1 MRDAGALDLQTTTG
15 ESQHG
20 DGVIR
25 RSARSQTVEK
35 ALQLLAVVADGSEP
49 MSLVALSRAAN
60 LDKTTT
66 HRLATSLTR
75 FGLLRF
81 DPNERSYSLGMR
93 LVELGQRAIGQLSLP
108 TLARPHLEAVAELS
122 NEVANLGIYDEGRVV
137 FVDQVQSPQ
146 PVVIRAR
153 VGTRVPVHCTS
164 SGKVLLA
171 MGPEAW
177 LQRALDD
184 GLVPYTPNTIAAP
197 DELKEHLGRIRRLG
211 HALDDEEHRLGI
223 RCVAAPIR
231 DHTGL
236 AVASISIAGPAFRLS
251 RERIADLVGPLKASC
266 LELSVKLGYQAE
278 ATELKAAGG
287 GR

>member
-1 MRDAGALDLQTTTG
+1 LVRDAGALELATTSG
-15 ESQHG
+15 EVENG
-20 DGVIR
+20 DRVTR

-35 ALQLLAVVADGSEP
+35 ALQLLAVVAEAAEP
-49 MSLVALSRAAN
+49 MSLVALSRAAT

-81 DPNERSYSLGMR
+81 DPSERSYSLGMR
-93 LVELGQRAIGQLSLP
+93 LVDLGQRAIGQLSLP
-108 TLARPHLEAVAELS
+108 SLVRPDLEQVAELS
-122 NEVANLGIYDEGRVV
+122 NEVANLGIYDDGRVV

-171 MGPEAW
+171 MGPPEW
-177 LQRALDD
+177 LERALDD
-184 GLVPYTPNTIAAP
+184 GLVPYTPNTIVAP
-197 DELKEHLGRIRRLG
+197 DELKEHLGRIQRLG
-211 HALDDEEHRLGI
+211 YAIDDEEHRLGI
-223 RCVAAPIR
+223 RCAAAPIF

-251 RERIADLVGPLKASC
+251 RERIVDLVETLKATC
-266 LELSVKLGYQAE
+266 LELSVKLGYRGEPSERE
-278 ATELKAAGG
+278 AASGG
-287 GR
+287 

>member
-1 MRDAGALDLQTTTG
+1 VG
-15 ESQHG
+15 ESPDG
-20 DGVIR
+20 DGVVR

-35 ALQLLAVVADGSEP
+35 ALQLLSVVADGNEP

-81 DPNERSYSLGMR
+81 DPGERSYSLGMR

-108 TLARPHLEAVAELS
+108 TLARLHLEHVAALS
-122 NEVANLGIYDEGRVV
+122 NEVANLGIYDDGRVV

-153 VGTRVPVHCTS
+153 VGTRVPVHCSS

-171 MGPEAW
+171 NGPGEW
-177 LQRALDD
+177 LRRALDD
-184 GLVPYTPNTIAAP
+184 ELPAFTPNTIVTP
-197 DELKEHLGRIRRLG
+197 DELKEHLGRIQRLG
-211 HALDDEEHRLGI
+211 YAIDDEEHRLGI

-251 RERIADLVGPLKASC
+251 RERVTDLAEDLKATC
-266 LELSVKLGYQAE
+266 LELSFKLGYRAE
-278 ATELKAAGG
+278 SNELKAASG